1 MNLHNFYK
9 NKLDKFSDHMCVLSI
24 YIFKFEVKYYV
35 ILIHLS
41 SQYPQCLMTGLM
53 FHRPNDHIQYL
64 IECLEKVKTKGQ
76 AAMTWNMFVEV
87 RSAKTPLPPITPDN
101 GKRPVSRGR
110 TPKGNCHT

>member
-1 MNLHNFYK
+1 
-9 NKLDKFSDHMCVLSI
+9 
-24 YIFKFEVKYYV
+24 
-35 ILIHLS
+35 
-41 SQYPQCLMTGLM
+41 MTGLM

-64 IECLEKVKTKGQ
+64 IECLEKVKSKGQ

-110 TPKGNCHT
+110 MTPKGKALLFFLIYT